1 MAMKLKTVSEA
12 TGPAALG
19 VPGTTAQAPYPQ
31 SFYHNVKYN
40 NLHGIAQS
48 LVNSIYS
55 PFVGVYAIKLGA
67 SNTQVALLSSLPALV
82 SVLTM
87 IPGAAYIRRF
97 PHKKRVTAALFL
109 ANRLFVL
116 LLALVPFFGGGHA
129 AAVLVALVAL
139 MNLPG
144 AIANVSWQALMGD
157 LVPLEARGDVFAVR
171 NRLAILAGFVP
182 TMVSGYALDFLS
194 FPSGYQLIFALAFV
208 LSLAEIMLFMKLQEE
223 GASPASAARENG
235 RRASFVPFRALSP
248 SALANSVRNKWA
260 EVRSHS
266 RYFEFTVKS
275 LIYYFGWQMGWPLF
289 TIYYVKVLGANNAWI
304 AAFTVTSNLAQF
316 LSFRWWG
323 RIATQRGNIPVL
335 SLATMGMA
343 LTPVLVAISSRL
355 WMVQLFN
362 LSMGFFT
369 AGTVLL
375 LFNALLEVTP
385 EADRA
390 SYIAY
395 NNTLVNISAAIAPFA
410 GDFALKLLG
419 IRGALWVTAFMRFAG
434 SVAIMTMAGS
444 GGIRDLLSLVIGP
457 KKPRAGC
464 WSRR

>member
-1 MAMKLKTVSEA
+1 MKPKTVSDVIE
-12 TGPAALG
+12 PAASGSLKAAG
-19 VPGTTAQAPYPQ
+19 RVPYPQ
-31 SFYHNVKYN
+31 SFYHNVKFS

-67 SNTQVALLSSLPALV
+67 SNTQVALLSSLPALL

-97 PHKKRVTAALFL
+97 SHKKKVTAALFL
-109 ANRLFVL
+109 SNRLFVL
-116 LLALVPFFGGGHA
+116 FLALVPFLGGGQM
-129 AAVLVALVAL
+129 AAVLVALVGL

-144 AIANVSWQALMGD
+144 AIANVSWQALMAE

-171 NRLAILAGFVP
+171 NRLAILASFVP
-182 TMVSGYALDFLS
+182 TMVAGYALDLLS
-194 FPSGYQLIFALAFV
+194 FPTGYQLIFALAFV
-208 LSLAEIMLFMKLQEE
+208 LSLAEIVLFMRLQEDGE
-223 GASPASAARENG
+223 SPAPVTSGSRG
-235 RRASFVPFRALSP
+235 RASFLPFGALSP
-248 SALANSVRNKWA
+248 SALVGLARAKWA

-266 RYFEFTVKS
+266 RYLEFTVKS
-275 LIYYFGWQMGWPLF
+275 LVYYFGWQMGWPLF
-289 TIYYVKVLGANNAWI
+289 TIYYVKVLSANNAWI
-304 AAFTVTSNLAQF
+304 AAFTVTGSVAQF

-335 SLATMGMA
+335 ALATMGMA
-343 LTPVLVAISSRL
+343 LTPVLVAVSSQL

-385 EADRA
+385 AADRA

-410 GDFALKLLG
+410 GDFVLELLG
-419 IRGALWVTAFMRFAG
+419 IRGALWVTAVMRFAG
-434 SVAIMTMAGS
+434 SVAIMTMSIS
-444 GGIRDLLSLVIGP
+444 GGVRGLLSLVARP
-457 KKPRAGC
+457 LRSRAGC
-464 WSRR
+464 